1 MRDDT
6 TTKVAL
12 GAFDGQRVKTDYEL
26 VSSLIGIDKPYD
38 PATLF
43 TNEFL
48 DKGVR
53 MTPN

>member
-12 GAFDGQRVKTDYEL
+12 GAFDGARVKADYEL
-26 VSSLIGIDKPYD
+26 VSSLIGIDKAYD

-53 MTPN
+53 MAPN